1 MDRID
6 TPQPERYRSIVRT
19 LGKDGAMT
27 EKLEENPTPGF
38 PNDLEGRAAYK
49 ASRRR
54 QGPDGIRFSEICP
67 TGKSEFIELYNAASE
82 GIDISGYGLSDKE
95 AKNMP
100 VITFDQTTYDFGE
113 VIEGERLTY
122 AFKFKNTGKSNL
134 IIYSSEA
141 TCGCTTSQPPKA
153 PVRPGESGEI
163 TVTFDSKG
171 QKGKVQKRILVG
183 ANTYPAETILTIT
196 ANVTSNK

>member
-1 MDRID
+1 MRYTSFVVVLLIGVLFLGCHRKPAKEGDFTVDDVHI
-6 TPQPERYRSIVRT
+6 PQT
-19 LGKDGAMT
+19 A
-27 EKLEENPTPGF
+27 N
-38 PNDLEGRAAYK
+38 
-49 ASRRR
+49 
-54 QGPDGIRFSEICP
+54 
-67 TGKSEFIELYNAASE
+67 
-82 GIDISGYGLSDKE
+82 GLSEKE

-100 VITFDQTTYDFGE
+100 VISFDQTTYDFGE

-196 ANVTSNK
+196 ANVTSSK